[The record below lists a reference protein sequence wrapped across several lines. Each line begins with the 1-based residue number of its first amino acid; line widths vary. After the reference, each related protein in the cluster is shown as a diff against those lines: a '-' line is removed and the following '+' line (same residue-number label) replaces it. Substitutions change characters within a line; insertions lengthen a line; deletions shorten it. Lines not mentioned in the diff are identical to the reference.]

1 MEAQEQIE
9 RPKILIF
16 DDGDEIVQ
24 SQAVLTKQ
32 LPFADV
38 EAVRSLV
45 DFRKAVDVTD
55 YDVVILEQ
63 TLRSISG
70 VELLVEMKLKDTEP
84 SVLVTSRS
92 VDPYVLATVYN
103 AGCHRCIVKEGR
115 WLDELAPAVRHLLRI
130 RRLERENAKLIAKLT
145 EANCLLSDQNKRLD
159 DFSGTVA
166 HDIRG
171 PLGGINMK
179 LEYICDVYKDDV
191 DERLAKLLTST
202 FEASKRLLSVV
213 QSMYEFA
220 KIGAKAAKMEMLD
233 LGRLVDEVVQDL
245 NFQSDLDIQI
255 NISNLSQVWGNAPL
269 LRKVFINLINNA
281 VKYNDKETIVINIG
295 QGEALLRSL
304 GHFCEFYVEDNGPGI
319 PKEELNDLFVMFRR
333 GQDAEKKCEGTGI
346 GLSVVKQIVEL
357 HYGTITVSSQIAKGT
372 KFLFTLPLEEIEI
385 V

>member
-45 DFRKAVDVTD
+45 DFRKAVDITD

-130 RRLERENAKLIAKLT
+130 RRLEKENAKLIAKLT
-145 EANCLLSDQNKRLD
+145 EANCYFPIK
-159 DFSGTVA
+159 
-166 HDIRG
+166 
-171 PLGGINMK
+171 INVLMI
-179 LEYICDVYKDDV
+179 LA
-191 DERLAKLLTST
+191 ER
-202 FEASKRLLSVV
+202 
-213 QSMYEFA
+213 
-220 KIGAKAAKMEMLD
+220 
-233 LGRLVDEVVQDL
+233 
-245 NFQSDLDIQI
+245 
-255 NISNLSQVWGNAPL
+255 
-269 LRKVFINLINNA
+269 
-281 VKYNDKETIVINIG
+281 
-295 QGEALLRSL
+295 
-304 GHFCEFYVEDNGPGI
+304 
-319 PKEELNDLFVMFRR
+319 
-333 GQDAEKKCEGTGI
+333 
-346 GLSVVKQIVEL
+346 
-357 HYGTITVSSQIAKGT
+357 
-372 KFLFTLPLEEIEI
+372 
-385 V
+385 